1 MQINDRQIDDFK
13 NDRKDITPPLPLVLR
28 LVPILFY
35 CSIAVAVIFC
45 SIFFIQFRVG
55 IAKRDNH
62 KAQTA
67 VLNAQTQASRNER
80 AALEAQIKK
89 ATDIQDWVQ
98 GSLPIQPL
106 LVEITRSMGPKA
118 SLLEMRVE
126 RSTDDPSQIRLDLK
140 IATDSTKQLDTTME
154 RIASL
159 DFRAFSPTR
168 ELGRGELDY
177 KATLVRRTAAQAED
191 SQATPTTP

>member
-35 CSIAVAVIFC
+35 CSIAVTVILC
-45 SIFFIQFRVG
+45 SIFFIQFRLG
-55 IAKRDNH
+55 SQKRDGH

-67 VLNAQTQASRNER
+67 VLNSQTQESRNQR

-98 GSLPIQPL
+98 GSRPLQPL
-106 LVEITRSMGPKA
+106 VVEITRSMAPKSA
-118 SLLEMRVE
+118 ILDMRLD
-126 RSTDDPSQIRLDLK
+126 RSDDPSQIRLGLK
-140 IATDSTKQLDTTME
+140 IGTDSTKQLDLTME
-154 RIASL
+154 RIAAL
-159 DFRAFSPTR
+159 DYQAFSPTR

-177 KATLVRRTAAQAED
+177 KATLVRRSPQQTGDLQTTK
-191 SQATPTTP
+191 TP

>member
-13 NDRKDITPPLPLVLR
+13 SDRKDITPPLPLVLR

-35 CSIAVAVIFC
+35 CSIAVTVILC

-62 KAQTA
+62 RAQTA

-89 ATDIQDWVQ
+89 ATDIQEWVR
-98 GSLPIQPL
+98 GSLPLQPL
-106 LVEITRSMGPKA
+106 VVEITRSMAPKS
-118 SLLEMRVE
+118 SLLDMRID
-126 RSTDDPSQIRLDLK
+126 RSGDDPSQLRLNLK
-140 IATDSTKQLDTTME
+140 IGTDSTKQLDITTE

-159 DFRAFSPTR
+159 DYRAFSPTR

-177 KATLVRRTAAQAED
+177 KATLVRRNAEQADD
-191 SQATPTTP
+191 SQAPPKAP

>member
-13 NDRKDITPPLPLVLR
+13 SDRKDITPPLPLVLR

-35 CSIAVAVIFC
+35 CSIAVAVVFC
-45 SIFFIQFRVG
+45 SIFFIQFRMG

-67 VLNAQTQASRNER
+67 VLNAQTQASRNDR

-89 ATDIQDWVQ
+89 ATDIQEWVR
-98 GSLPIQPL
+98 GSLPLQPL
-106 LVEITRSMGPKA
+106 VVEITRSMAPR
-118 SLLEMRVE
+118 SSILDMRID
-126 RSTDDPSQIRLDLK
+126 RSADDPSQLKLNLK
-140 IATDSTKQLDTTME
+140 IGTDSTKQLDITTE
-154 RIASL
+154 RIAAL
-159 DFRAFSPTR
+159 DYRAFSPTR

-177 KATLVRRTAAQAED
+177 KATLVRRNTEQAED
-191 SQATPTTP
+191 SQAPKTP